1 MPNVKA
7 DTSRISKSQ
16 YRVGIH
22 GGRIQTTSPCN
33 EDHETKD
40 NLLETSKHL

>member
-16 YRVGIH
+16 YRVGGIH
-22 GGRIQTTSPCN
+22 DGRIQITSPCN
-33 EDHETKD
+33 EDHETKVW
-40 NLLETSKHL
+40 